1 MSPCSSLL
9 TLDARRCMN
18 QRRGFELPI
27 CADPL
32 SKVTSIVQPYCQPLS
47 RYSDRKDTEGTSCAH
62 CEIEQNAV
70 IEEPLILWLY
80 DDMLAGVRR
89 SRTYSCLAIIGHEVK
104 RQSVY
109 GRVTSFTSSSD
120 GPCGPCDH
128 WHLTETQA
136 KALSGTRVL
145 PREDRYGCPT
155 PDSLPR
161 WDRRLDFNVL
171 AICHRRSVAFSY
183 GCR

>member
-9 TLDARRCMN
+9 TLDARRHMN
-18 QRRGFELPI
+18 QRRGSS
-27 CADPL
+27 CL
-32 SKVTSIVQPYCQPLS
+32 SVQIPSPRVTSIVQPYSQPLS
-47 RYSDRKDTEGTSCAH
+47 RYSDRKDTEGTSLCIARSS
-62 CEIEQNAV
+62 ETPSSKN
-70 IEEPLILWLY
+70 LFILWLY

-120 GPCGPCDH
+120 GPCDH
-128 WHLTETQA
+128 WHLTEAQA
-136 KALSGTRVL
+136 KALSGTRVCL
-145 PREDRYGCPT
+145 VKIRIQPLTGLR
-155 PDSLPR
+155 R

-171 AICHRRSVAFSY
+171 AICHRRSVAFS
-183 GCR
+183 G